1 MAKSFLKN
9 GIEIFTGHKVEGVE
23 TNKNGVSVRL
33 SSNGEEKAL
42 EADQALVA
50 IGFRPNSVDLGLN
63 DIGVELDQK
72 GFIKIDDRQSTN
84 VPGIWA
90 VGDVTGKMLL
100 AHVASTQGVL
110 CADAISGKETQ
121 PIDYQMIPAAT
132 YCHPQVASFGMTES
146 EAIEAGFEVKVGR
159 FNFQANGKALGLA
172 EGKGFIKLLTD
183 TKYGEILGA
192 HLIGPEVSE
201 LLPELDLKCNVV
213 SIPPLLRE
221 LILFAVTLPKLYE
234 FDSAEERIL
243 MVIQDQLK
251 TLKIDPLDLRLP
263 QDDRL
268 QVIYQH
274 LTENPANNRTLE
286 AWGKKIGSTS
296 RTLTRLFSKEI
307 GMSFGQ
313 WRQQINAR
321 NISH

>member
-1 MAKSFLKN
+1 M
-9 GIEIFTGHKVEGVE
+9 
-23 TNKNGVSVRL
+23 
-33 SSNGEEKAL
+33 
-42 EADQALVA
+42 
-50 IGFRPNSVDLGLN
+50 
-63 DIGVELDQK
+63 
-72 GFIKIDDRQSTN
+72 
-84 VPGIWA
+84 
-90 VGDVTGKMLL
+90 
-100 AHVASTQGVL
+100 
-110 CADAISGKETQ
+110 
-121 PIDYQMIPAAT
+121 
-132 YCHPQVASFGMTES
+132 
-146 EAIEAGFEVKVGR
+146 EAIETLLKIPRPIVAIARDFPDGHTIAYHQHDRSQLLYAAVGVMTVTTGTGMWVVPPFR
-159 FNFQANGKALGLA
+159 AIWIPAFTDHQIYCSGILHMRTIYFN
-172 EGKGFIKLLTD
+172 
-183 TKYGEILGA
+183 
-192 HLIGPEVSE
+192 SE

-296 RTLTRLFSKEI
+296 RTLTRLYSKEI